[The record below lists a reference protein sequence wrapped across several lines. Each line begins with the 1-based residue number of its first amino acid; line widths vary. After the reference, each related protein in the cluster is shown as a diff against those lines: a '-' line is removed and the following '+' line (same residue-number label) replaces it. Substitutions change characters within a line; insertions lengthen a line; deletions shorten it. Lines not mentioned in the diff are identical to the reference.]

1 LGPKAEIESDPLP
14 TKTIL
19 SCSFGKRPDH
29 EQACQWIAHTTSIT
43 IIRRLTEQAE
53 VEATEEY
60 QLEQL
65 LKELEDILDALDAIA
80 QEADERDALRLAG
93 LNA

>member
-1 LGPKAEIESDPLP
+1 VKLYK
-14 TKTIL
+14 
-19 SCSFGKRPDH
+19 
-29 EQACQWIAHTTSIT
+29 EQ
-43 IIRRLTEQAE
+43 IRRERLNEQAE

-65 LKELEDILDALDAIA
+65 LKELEDRRYALDAIA
-80 QEADERDALRLAG
+80 QEADERDTLRRAG

>member
-1 LGPKAEIESDPLP
+1 MKLYK
-14 TKTIL
+14 
-19 SCSFGKRPDH
+19 
-29 EQACQWIAHTTSIT
+29 EQ
-43 IIRRLTEQAE
+43 IRRERLNEQAE

-65 LKELEDILDALDAIA
+65 LKELEDRRYALDAIA
-80 QEADERDALRLAG
+80 QEADERDTLRRAG